1 MENIR
6 EAGDTTISFPGR
18 SSKQPLP
25 GMRLHDPLCSAS
37 LPQIHRISPGGWSN
51 LSPVGDIF
59 VPFPLETGANML
71 HPLPPQS
78 LNLQYIPSMRVAA
91 QKETPRESSRK
102 YSHNCGVAE
111 DRLSTSRFS
120 IPPWRDVD
128 VNRQPSFNSC
138 CLAPR

>member
-6 EAGDTTISFPGR
+6 EAGDTTISSPGR

-59 VPFPLETGANML
+59 VPFPLKTGANML
-71 HPLPPQS
+71 HPLPPIVELAIYPLDACRRTERNTKRILSQIFSQLWRCRRPS
-78 LNLQYIPSMRVAA
+78 LHQQVFHPALARCQPPTFLQFLLPGPAVM
-91 QKETPRESSRK
+91 
-102 YSHNCGVAE
+102 
-111 DRLSTSRFS
+111 
-120 IPPWRDVD
+120 
-128 VNRQPSFNSC
+128 
-138 CLAPR
+138 